1 MTIKHLLA
9 SSILDFHYLNLYR
22 RHNNTILTFF
32 DSFVYQVFC
41 VLYLVYPLIPIDK
54 TFVNELRQFGGFLWV
69 LRFPPPIK
77 LTVTI

>member
-22 RHNNTILTFF
+22 RHNTILTFF

-41 VLYLVYPLIPIDK
+41 VLYLVYPLILIDT